1 MIEPD
6 PTWLQIDEAAQLRA
20 LAGTVLSIG
29 LILCVVVIGLS
40 LVLWG
45 LRRAGFYRIG
55 DDAMARLGAA
65 ALASVLLGALSG
77 IVGWSSGLI
86 IL

>member
-29 LILCVVVIGLS
+29 LILSVVVIALS

-45 LRRAGFYRIG
+45 FHRAGLCRIG
-55 DDAMARLGAA
+55 DEAVAKLGTA
-65 ALASVLLGALSG
+65 ALASVLLGSLSG

-86 IL
+86 IV